1 MKKRKSVRVAWID
14 VKELRMRRGWLQR
27 EAADR
32 LGIARAHLSLVE
44 NRKCGLS
51 LQMMDAI
58 IRVFGAKYED
68 FFSHDAES
76 AT

>member
-1 MKKRKSVRVAWID
+1 LRKNKHTRVAWID
-14 VKELRMRRGWLQR
+14 VKKLRAQRGWPQWK
-27 EAADR
+27 AAEL

-51 LQMMDAI
+51 IQMMDAI

-68 FFSHDAES
+68 FYTHDTGS

>member
-1 MKKRKSVRVAWID
+1 MQ
-14 VKELRMRRGWLQR
+14 RGWRQR
-27 EAADR
+27 EAAER

-44 NRKCGLS
+44 NGRIGFS

-68 FFSHDAES
+68 FYSHNAES